1 MSRNQVGV
9 IILGSQDEKHG
20 LLPKDIDTKLATY
33 VALYAGALTDA
44 KLVGIVNSAAEF
56 EYIRHGRH
64 HHLSAEFEYIRHG
77 RHHHL
82 SAVLYDLKR
91 IIENAVQRLMIKRFV
106 VVNGHGGNT
115 LIVNHLPELEKS
127 LGVTIIF
134 NNIILELEGAHA
146 GQQECSMASAAG
158 LVDNSKLDGQEDF
171 QRFPEVGFVGM
182 VEAHQNKK
190 IKMQAE
196 KTVKEG
202 VKVDLKLGKK
212 LLGKAIEDVVTQ
224 IKSL

>member
-64 HHLSAEFEYIRHG
+64 HHLSA
-77 RHHHL
+77 
-82 SAVLYDLKR
+82 VLYDLKR

-127 LGVTIIF
+127 LGVTIRF
-134 NNIILELEGAHA
+134 NNNILELEGAHA

-171 QRFPEVGFVGM
+171 QRFPE
-182 VEAHQNKK
+182 
-190 IKMQAE
+190 
-196 KTVKEG
+196 TVKEG

>member
-44 KLVGIVNSAAEF
+44 KLVGIVNSA
-56 EYIRHGRH
+56 
-64 HHLSAEFEYIRHG
+64 AEFEYIRHG